1 MYLILVAA
9 EESLPAGHPCHLVPM
24 EPLGRHSD
32 AVSMRRLLVLSLY
45 ACMLQTTKNPCK
57 IEMTLVPKMC
67 RIKDVQVVHEIIN
80 NPVRT

>member
-57 IEMTLVPKMC
+57 RDDIGT
-67 RIKDVQVVHEIIN
+67 KDVQN
-80 NPVRT
+80 KRCAGST